1 MGAVGTM
8 DTGVGWRETEEELRK
23 SEARFR
29 ALVATSL
36 DCIVMMD
43 HLGLV
48 VEFNPAAEQTF
59 GYLREEAVG
68 QPLAELIIPPCHRE
82 AHHRGLARF
91 LATGTAT
98 AMNRRMEL
106 TAMHRNG
113 REFPIELTITVM
125 HQFANPPLF
134 AGYLRDLT
142 ERCRAEDTIH
152 RLAHRNQLLLQ
163 SVADGIYG
171 LDSHGH
177 TSFVNPAA
185 LRMLG
190 RREDEVLGRPIH
202 PLIHHTHADGRP
214 YPASDCPNHDSFR
227 NGMSHRV
234 QGEVFWRGDG
244 TSFPV
249 EYTSTPVREA
259 DGGLVGAVVVFRDIS
274 DRVEAEAALTRERDF
289 IRTAIDS
296 LPGVFYLI
304 SRDGRFLLWNRNLE
318 RVTGYTPEQFA
329 VLSPLDLFNDVEKPK
344 IAAAIREVYD
354 HGTAEVEA
362 LLRGRDGHPLPYYFT
377 GSLCRE
383 RDCLIGMGLDISA
396 RKAVEEALVSS
407 NRSLEEFAYIASHD
421 LREPLRMVSNFLT
434 LVERRLAGRLDDET
448 REFIGFATNGAR
460 RMDRLVL
467 DLLDYSR
474 VGRPGAPKAPVPLAQ
489 ALEVALENLRFAI
502 EDSGAKIQLP
512 PSPPIVHATMD
523 DMVRLFQ
530 NLFGNAIKYRAAAEP
545 PHITLEARPKD
556 GDWLFSVSDN
566 GIGFAPEMGERIFGI
581 FKRLH
586 GQQAYEGTGIGLAV
600 CRKIVE
606 AHGGEIW
613 AESTGPDNGATFF
626 FTLPAG

>member
-1 MGAVGTM
+1 M
-8 DTGVGWRETEEELRK
+8 DTGVGWREAEEELRK

-43 HLGLV
+43 HLGMV

-68 QPLAELIIPPCHRE
+68 QPLAELIIPASLRE

-91 LATGTAT
+91 LATGAAK
-98 AMNRRMEL
+98 AMNRRLEL

-113 REFPIELTITVM
+113 REFPVELTITVM
-125 HQFANPPLF
+125 YQFAGTPLF

-142 ERCRAEDTIH
+142 ERRRAEETIH
-152 RLAHRNQLLLQ
+152 RLAHRNELLLR
-163 SVADGIYG
+163 SVGDGIYG
-171 LDSHGH
+171 LDDHGL

-190 RREDEVLGRPIH
+190 LREDEVLGRPIH

-214 YPASDCPNHDSFR
+214 YPACDCPNHDSFH
-227 NGMSHRV
+227 NGVSHQV

-259 DGGLVGAVVVFRDIS
+259 DGRLVGAVVVFRDIS
-274 DRVEAEAALTRERDF
+274 DRIEAEAALTRERDF
-289 IRTAIDS
+289 IRAAIDS

-304 SRDGRFLLWNRNLE
+304 SRDGRFLLWNQNVE
-318 RVTGYTPEQFA
+318 RVTGYTAEEVA
-329 VLSPLDLFNDVEKPK
+329 ALSPLDLFNSKEKPR

-354 HGTAEVEA
+354 HGSAEVEA
-362 LLRGRDGHPLPYYFT
+362 LLLGRDGHLTPYYFT

-396 RKAVEEALVSS
+396 RKAVEEALVNS
-407 NRSLEEFAYIASHD
+407 NRSLEEFAYVASHD
-421 LREPLRMVSNFLT
+421 LREPLRMVSNFLS
-434 LVERRLAGRLDDET
+434 LVERRLADRLDDET

-474 VGRPGAPKAPVPLAQ
+474 VGRLGAEKVPIPLAQ
-489 ALEVALENLRFAI
+489 ALEVAMDNLRFAI
-502 EDSGAKIQLP
+502 EDSGAEITLP
-512 PSPPIVHATMD
+512 ANPPTILATMD

-530 NLFGNAIKYRAAAEP
+530 NLFGNAIKYRAATGP
-545 PHITLEARPKD
+545 LRIVLEARPKD
-556 GDWLFSVSDN
+556 GGWLFSVSDN

-586 GQQAYEGTGIGLAV
+586 GQQSYEGTGIGLAV

-606 AHGGEIW
+606 AHGGTIW
-613 AESTGPDNGATFF
+613 AASPGPDNGATFF
-626 FTLPAG
+626 LTLPAG